1 MTKDWLEKKDRKM
14 ELKEC
19 SADALNVAVNFMY
32 GIKVPEHFTQL
43 PELLHLAE
51 LFLMGNLSEVVV
63 ERLAK
68 ELTKDNYLEISKTA
82 ELYNKDSLISKCALF
97 VYDQMADNVDWE
109 VMGKLPN
116 VMAAFGK
123 IAMKQKSSSNCPKHG
138 NGIVKRR
145 EDFASD
151 DLFGDYVGS
160 VLKPN
165 SEVRRQQRHC
175 CRTLE

>member
-14 ELKEC
+14 ELKDC

-51 LFLMGNLSEVVV
+51 LFLMGNLSDVVV

-109 VMGKLPN
+109 VMGKLP
-116 VMAAFGK
+116 K
-123 IAMKQKSSSNCPKHG
+123 C
-138 NGIVKRR
+138 IV
-145 EDFASD
+145 DLVLALLAS
-151 DLFGDYVGS
+151 LPLRASTTFLLPPIYCS
-160 VLKPN
+160 APL
-165 SEVRRQQRHC
+165 QQLLHC
-175 CRTLE
+175 LAVCCS